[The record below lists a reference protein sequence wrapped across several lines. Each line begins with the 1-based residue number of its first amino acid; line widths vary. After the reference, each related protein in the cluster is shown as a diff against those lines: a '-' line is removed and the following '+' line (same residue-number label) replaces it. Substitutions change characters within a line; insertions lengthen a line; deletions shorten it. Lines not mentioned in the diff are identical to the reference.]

1 MAQGSNTN
9 GQAQPVY
16 VTDALGN
23 ASSAPAGTSGDPIY
37 TQTPVL
43 SAGADK
49 SGTATSASAVKIA
62 ANPARRFL
70 NIQNISATDT
80 LGVNE
85 SGVTAA
91 IGTGGTYTV
100 PPGAFVSI
108 RTNKAIAIVSSAA
121 GPTPYTAT
129 EG

>member
-23 ASSAPAGTSGDPIY
+23 TSSAPAGTSGDPIY

-43 SAGADK
+43 PAGADK
-49 SGTATSASAVKIA
+49 SGTATNTSVVKIA
-62 ANPARRFL
+62 TNLARRFL
-70 NIQNISATDT
+70 NIQNVSTTDT

-85 SGVTAA
+85 SGAAAA
-91 IGTGGTYTV
+91 IGSAGTYTV

-108 RTNKAIAIVSSAA
+108 RTNRAIAIISSA